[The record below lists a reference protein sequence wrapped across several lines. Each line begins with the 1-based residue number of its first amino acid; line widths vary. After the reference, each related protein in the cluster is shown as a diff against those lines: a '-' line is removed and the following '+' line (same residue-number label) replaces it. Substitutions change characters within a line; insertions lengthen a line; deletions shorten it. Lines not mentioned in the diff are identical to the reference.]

1 MSQLR
6 YADSGYLEWLGK
18 TNDNLDILANQIK
31 KAKLLGEPIM
41 VDYFE
46 ELREI
51 TLSRYKD
58 IMIKLSNKQDTFVK
72 ERGEFFYTNR

>member
-6 YADSGYLEWLGK
+6 YTNSGYLEWLGK
-18 TNDNLDILANQIK
+18 TNYNLDILAYQIK
-31 KAKLLGEPIM
+31 KAKLLGEPVM

-58 IMIKLSNKQDTFVK
+58 IMIELSNQPDKFVK
-72 ERGEFFYTNR
+72 ERGSFFYK